1 MKAVVY
7 EKYGGPEVLQLK
19 EVANPELKDNEVMIK
34 VKAVAVNYG
43 DVIARNFKNISS
55 KKFHMPW
62 LMWFPAKIAFGLN
75 KPRMQT
81 LGNELSGVVEK
92 WERKFL
98 NLKKVT
104 RFLFIEVRAWAVTQ
118 SLLRLQKIELL
129 LKSLLT

>member
-55 KKFHMPW
+55 KKFHMP
-62 LMWFPAKIAFGLN
+62 
-75 KPRMQT
+75 
-81 LGNELSGVVEK
+81 
-92 WERKFL
+92 
-98 NLKKVT
+98 
-104 RFLFIEVRAWAVTQ
+104 
-118 SLLRLQKIELL
+118 
-129 LKSLLT
+129 